1 MTSDRSRLH
10 FYFPNKCG
18 GRAWPRRR
26 HLHKSWSAEQCGL
39 LAANRNTIYHCRRIK
54 IHTRPLHEGWETMSS
69 PLIKAR
75 WILQF
80 MASLLLL
87 ASVRH
92 RGQKGRVP
100 TVCVMWVQPG
110 VISQR
115 VMKGSGS
122 AYWSAEAWRWL
133 DEVPPAAATQWITSG
148 ASRFKDVSQRTWTIS
163 PHLGCHFFLVIF
175 FNFSSAD
182 QLKAGRVFR
191 WNNKLKA
198 TLEKLK

>member
-100 TVCVMWVQPG
+100 TVCVWCEYNRASFP
-110 VISQR
+110 
-115 VMKGSGS
+115 KE
-122 AYWSAEAWRWL
+122 WWK
-133 DEVPPAAATQWITSG
+133 AAAQHIDQRRPGDDWTKCRQQQPHSESRLEPPGSKTFLSARGRSHLSWVVTS
-148 ASRFKDVSQRTWTIS
+148 SS
-163 PHLGCHFFLVIF
+163 L
-175 FNFSSAD
+175 FSSILAA
-182 QLKAGRVFR
+182 QT
-191 WNNKLKA
+191 N
-198 TLEKLK
+198 